1 MGLRLKVLDNG
12 AFEIGLE
19 DAYGFF
25 VTKEAR
31 GATVDEIVER
41 TLVPAKYMLEEA
53 AAARF
58 CEAACADVMADEP
71 DYEWTEPKHGP
82 IYPA

>member
-1 MGLRLKVLDNG
+1 MRIIDTEEMIRRAAEMGLRLKVLDNG

-53 AAARF
+53 VANR
-58 CEAACADVMADEP
+58 CETIAD
-71 DYEWTEPKHGP
+71 
-82 IYPA
+82 I